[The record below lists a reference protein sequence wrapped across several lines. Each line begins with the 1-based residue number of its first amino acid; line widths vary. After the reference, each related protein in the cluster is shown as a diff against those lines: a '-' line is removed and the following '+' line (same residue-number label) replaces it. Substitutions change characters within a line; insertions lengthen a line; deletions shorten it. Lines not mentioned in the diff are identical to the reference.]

1 MMDTLMNKIRNFY
14 SENPWKRG
22 FIFPGIIFLS
32 FFFFVEIYFKFLEA
46 EGLIYLLFR
55 IFSGLALIGSPLW
68 VISGIIFSKKRTP
81 YVVSLIIG
89 AISVFLI
96 MAFYASKK
104 ITVSKN
110 SIIKSIHSSTLK
122 YISAEIQKC
131 KTGES
136 KFMNNSQDCPATAA
150 KAVTGAVSTM
160 TDKNPFDTSKNAVR
174 EFNDNKDD
182 KDVGFISLSVS
193 GASVIIRS
201 CISKPCYD
209 EKNRL
214 QDSIEVQ

>member
-110 SIIKSIHSSTLK
+110 SIIKSIHSSTLE

-136 KFMNNSQDCPATAA
+136 KFMNNSQDCPATPA
-150 KAVTGAVSTM
+150 KAVTGAVATM

-182 KDVGFISLSVS
+182 KEGGFIRLSVS
-193 GASVIIRS
+193 GASVVIRS

-209 EKNRL
+209 EKNHL
-214 QDSIEVQ
+214 QDIIEVQ

>member
-55 IFSGLALIGSPLW
+55 IFSGLALIGSPVW

-136 KFMNNSQDCPATAA
+136 KFMSNSQDCPATAA
-150 KAVTGAVSTM
+150 KAVTGAVAKI

-174 EFNDNKDD
+174 ESNNNIDD
-182 KDVGFISLSVS
+182 KDVGFISLSAS
-193 GASVIIRS
+193 GSNVMIKT
-201 CISKPCYD
+201 CINTPCEKD
-209 EKNRL
+209 KNRL
-214 QDSIEVQ
+214 QESIDIK

>member
-110 SIIKSIHSSTLK
+110 SIIKSIHSSTLE

-136 KFMNNSQDCPATAA
+136 KFMNNSQDCPATPA
-150 KAVTGAVSTM
+150 KAVTGAVATM

-193 GASVIIRS
+193 GASVVIRS

-214 QDSIEVQ
+214 QDIIEVQ